1 MQGGRFTVSPLFFW
15 EWWPFSDRRIRYAV
29 AVVLLLWAGGLAI
42 GIRLDVFGPDRN
54 RWVIARQA
62 DEPLRRDYRAPMV
75 IGALGFVILTFAWRS
90 KAEALGYQD

>member
-29 AVVLLLWAGGLAI
+29 AVVLLLWAGGLAV

-54 RWVIARQA
+54 RGVIAQQA

>member
-29 AVVLLLWAGGLAI
+29 AVVLLLWAGGLAV

-54 RWVIARQA
+54 RGVIAR
-62 DEPLRRDYRAPMV
+62 RRTSRCAGTYRAPMV

-90 KAEALGYQD
+90 KAERVGYQD